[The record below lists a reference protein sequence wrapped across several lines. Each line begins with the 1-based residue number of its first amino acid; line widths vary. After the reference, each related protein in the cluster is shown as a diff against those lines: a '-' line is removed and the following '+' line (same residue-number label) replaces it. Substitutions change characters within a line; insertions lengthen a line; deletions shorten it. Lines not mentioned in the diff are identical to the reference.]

1 MCFMN
6 TPELSQSQ
14 MNRVSAYY
22 QLVVKSIC
30 DTFGKEYSG
39 ISYIYRN
46 ISYPVLQVTFHS
58 FRNIQYNSLNLE
70 VFYLTT
76 RVLDTTNLVLSI
88 KHGEYFLQS

>member
-22 QLVVKSIC
+22 RLVVKSIC

-58 FRNIQYNSLNLE
+58 FINITALILK
-70 VFYLTT
+70 FC
-76 RVLDTTNLVLSI
+76 I
-88 KHGEYFLQS
+88 